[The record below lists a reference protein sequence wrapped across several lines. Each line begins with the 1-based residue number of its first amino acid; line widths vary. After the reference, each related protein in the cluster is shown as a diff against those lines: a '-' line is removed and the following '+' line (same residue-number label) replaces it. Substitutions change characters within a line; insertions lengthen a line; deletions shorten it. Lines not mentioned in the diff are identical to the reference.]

1 MVMVTDGDYTNGDDE
16 NGGDGDECQGHSIP
30 SFPSKRGSQLNKKKL
45 REVPRGGREAP
56 TRARVGRTLPETTAT
71 RPKND

>member
-30 SFPSKRGSQLNKKKL
+30 SFPSKRGSQLL
-45 REVPRGGREAP
+45 RKG
-56 TRARVGRTLPETTAT
+56 VGRSREGAARHQHGCALVEL
-71 RPKND
+71 